1 MPPGIG
7 HHLPR
12 NVTEQLRR
20 RRAATLQGVT
30 LELIL
35 NTADDAE
42 TGYFCEVDLEFPP
55 ELHEKLKHFPPC
67 PESVIPKEEW
77 FSDYQRQV
85 MEITNSKPTSEKLT
99 PHLMKHENYVLH
111 YRNLKFVH
119 GLGIQIKLKRVVSF
133 TQSRWMAPYIED
145 NNKLRAKA
153 KAEGN
158 KFLDELFK
166 LMNNSVFGKT
176 MEDVRN
182 RMDMRLTID
191 PDNAIKWF
199 STPQFKSANFID
211 GLYLIQTHKTEVLYD
226 KPVYVGCSILD
237 VSKVR
242 MMDFH
247 FNTIHENFKGN
258 YDLLYSDTDSLVYQI
273 KSPNFLK
280 WMKEHE
286 EEFDL
291 SNLTGKWKSTKNESV
306 LGKMKNEVGDKII
319 TEFVALSPKSYAYKY
334 CEKEVKKAKG
344 VSLSVSEKT
353 MDFNDY
359 KRVLDSNKS
368 QTRKI
373 TGIRS
378 FNQQIFTHV
387 EDKVVLNSFYDKMKM
402 VDSINCLPFG
412 FVES

>member
-1 MPPGIG
+1 
-7 HHLPR
+7 
-12 NVTEQLRR
+12 
-20 RRAATLQGVT
+20 

-77 FSDYQRQV
+77 FSDYQREV

-211 GLYLIQTHKTEVLYD
+211 GLYLIQTYKTEVLYD

-237 VSKVR
+237 ISKVR

-247 FNTIHENFKGN
+247 YNTIHENFKRN
-258 YDLLYSDTDSLVYQI
+258 YDLLYSDTDSLVYQT

-344 VSLSVSEKT
+344 
-353 MDFNDY
+353 FPFQFPR
-359 KRVLDSNKS
+359 KRWIL
-368 QTRKI
+368 
-373 TGIRS
+373 GI
-378 FNQQIFTHV
+378 
-387 EDKVVLNSFYDKMKM
+387 
-402 VDSINCLPFG
+402 ING
-412 FVES
+412 F